1 MPSPTQLKFALKVDI
16 SHEDLD
22 SPAPP
27 PSPRDEEE
35 VAGLSMRSLLGNAVA
50 ERERSLPTP
59 TMPSSATPPPTR
71 SPCEYFDAPLAASL
85 PASRA
90 VSRRPSSAFLTGVN
104 TSHFSRRPS
113 SASLKGVDTSG
124 TAYRPS
130 TPAALYYLSRSA
142 PGSTSVSRG
151 ELIGAAR
158 HRRPPSAVTAPPSV
172 LPSRTGSPAWSRPSS
187 AFSKTTLPRN
197 HSQPTFGQFS
207 GKFYDVRCSNTG
219 TPRGGAGAKGTPTFG
234 GTRRFNRDKCYE
246 GKANANVQRGQY
258 GGVYYDVRCSKTGT
272 PRGGAG
278 AKGTPTFHS
287 ADHLG
292 STRRFNRDKCYE
304 GKVNAAV
311 QRGQYGGVFYDAR
324 CSNTGTP
331 RWQKPTASFGK
342 RRPTSATE
350 LRLVMHRA
358 ASPAA

>member
-16 SHEDLD
+16 THEDSD

-27 PSPRDEEE
+27 PSPREEE
-35 VAGLSMRSLLGNAVA
+35 VEGLSMRSLLGNAVA
-50 ERERSLPTP
+50 EQETSPLPP
-59 TMPSSATPPPTR
+59 TMPMSTTPPPTK
-71 SPCEYFDAPLAASL
+71 SPREYCDAPPPASA

-104 TSHFSRRPS
+104 TGGS
-113 SASLKGVDTSG
+113 
-124 TAYRPS
+124 AYRPS

-158 HRRPPSAVTAPPSV
+158 HRRSPSAVTAPPSV
-172 LPSRTGSPAWSRPSS
+172 LPSRPSS
-187 AFSKTTLPRN
+187 AFSRDPRN
-197 HSQPTFGQFS
+197 YSQPTFGQFS
-207 GKFYDVRCSNTG
+207 GNFYDVRCSNTG

-234 GTRRFNRDKCYE
+234 GTRRYNREKCYE
-246 GKANANVQRGQY
+246 GKANANVQRGQF

-272 PRGGAG
+272 PRGAAG
-278 AKGTPTFHS
+278 AKATPTFHS
-287 ADHLG
+287 VDHLG
-292 STRRFNRDKCYE
+292 STRRYNRDKCYE
-304 GKVNAAV
+304 GKANAAV
-311 QRGQYGGVFYDAR
+311 QSGQFGGIFYDVR

-342 RRPTSATE
+342 RRPPSATPQP
-350 LRLVMHRA
+350 RLVMHRPMSA
-358 ASPAA
+358 APVAARAA

>member
-1 MPSPTQLKFALKVDI
+1 MPSPAQLKFALKVDL
-16 SHEDLD
+16 SYEESD

-27 PSPRDEEE
+27 PSPRGEE
-35 VAGLSMRSLLGNAVA
+35 VAELSMRSLLGIAVA
-50 ERERSLPTP
+50 ERENGQKKGLPP
-59 TMPSSATPPPTR
+59 PNMPPAATPPPSR
-71 SPCEYFDAPLAASL
+71 SPREYNDAPLAASL

-90 VSRRPSSAFLTGVN
+90 VSRRPSSAFLTGV
-104 TSHFSRRPS
+104 PM
-113 SASLKGVDTSG
+113 SG
-124 TAYRPS
+124 AAYRPS

-158 HRRPPSAVTAPPSV
+158 HRRSPSAVTAPPSV

-187 AFSKTTLPRN
+187 AFGRTTLPRN

-234 GTRRFNRDKCYE
+234 GTRRYNREKCYE

-287 ADHLG
+287 VDHMG
-292 STRRFNRDKCYE
+292 STRRYNRDKCYE
-304 GKVNAAV
+304 GKANAAM
-311 QRGQYGGVFYDAR
+311 QRGQFGGVFYDAR

-342 RRPTSATE
+342 RRPTTATE